1 MDPVTITSLFE
12 KLGPA
17 LGSVLVVAYFG
28 SNVFKLVVE
37 RFLAPVEA
45 LRSEIAKLREENVKL
60 CTQLLGNQYE
70 IKKEFYEMRTELGM
84 KLKKEPEKPS

>member
-1 MDPVTITSLFE
+1 MDPALISSLIE

-28 SNVFKLVVE
+28 SNVFKLVVD
-37 RFLAPVEA
+37 RFLAPVEE
-45 LRSEIAKLREENVKL
+45 LRKEITKLREENVKL

-70 IKKEFYEMRTELGM
+70 IKKEFYELRSELRL
-84 KLKKEPEKPS
+84 KLTKEPEKPS